1 MTQMTQMK
9 QHVVVYKNLPDDLLQ
24 GLRAEFDV
32 TYFESINAGN
42 RPQFLSALATAQGMI
57 GSSLPITNDML
68 VAAPLLKIVSTI
80 SVGVDNFDLGY
91 FRQRGLML
99 AHTPGVLNEATA
111 DTIFA
116 LILASARRIVEL
128 ADYVKAGNWRSSID
142 ESLYGVN
149 VHGKTLGM
157 LGMGRIG
164 SAVARRAHHGFGMKI
179 IYHNT
184 RPNPEAEKELAAT
197 YVPRDALFAQA
208 DFVCPMLPLTPQ
220 TERTIGAREFALM
233 KRSAIFINA
242 SRGKIVDEAALIDAL
257 KQKTI
262 YGAGL
267 DVFEKE
273 PLGRDSPLLQLPNVV
288 ALPHI
293 GSATHE
299 TRRAMAELA
308 VANLVA
314 GLRGAQPQY
323 LAG

>member
-1 MTQMTQMK
+1 MK
-9 QHVVVYKNLPDDLLQ
+9 QQVVVYKNLPDDLLQ

-32 TYFESINAGN
+32 TYFDSIHAGN
-42 RPQFLSALATAQGMI
+42 RGQFLSALTTAQGLL
-57 GSSLPITNDML
+57 GASLPISNEML
-68 VAAPLLKIVSTI
+68 AAAPLLKIVSTI
-80 SVGVDNFDLGY
+80 SVGVDNFDLAY

-111 DTIFA
+111 DAIFA

-128 ADYVKAGNWRSSID
+128 AQYVKAGQWRSSID

-184 RPNPEAEKELAAT
+184 RPNPEAEQQLAAT
-197 YVPRDALFAQA
+197 YVARDELFAQA

-220 TERTIGAREFALM
+220 TEGSIGAREFALM

-267 DVFEKE
+267 DVFQKE
-273 PLGRDSPLLQLPNVV
+273 PLAIDSPLLQLSNVV

-314 GLRGAQPQY
+314 GMRGAQPAH
-323 LAG
+323 LAV

>member
-1 MTQMTQMK
+1 MK
-9 QHVVVYKNLPDDLLQ
+9 QHVVVYKSLPGDLLERL
-24 GLRAEFDV
+24 GAEFNV
-32 TYFESINAGN
+32 TSFDGINAGN
-42 RPQFLSALATAQGMI
+42 REQFIAALGTAHGMI
-57 GSSLPITNDML
+57 GASLPITSDML
-68 VAAPLLKIVSTI
+68 DAAPQLKIASTI
-80 SVGVDNFDLGY
+80 SVGVDNFDLDY
-91 FRQRGLML
+91 FRKRGLML

-111 DTIFA
+111 DAIFA

-128 ADYVKAGNWRSSID
+128 AELVKAGKWTGSIG
-142 ESLYGVN
+142 ESLFGVN

-184 RPNPEAEKELAAT
+184 RPNPDAEKELAAS
-197 YVPRDALFAQA
+197 YVSREELFRQA

-220 TERTIGAREFALM
+220 TERTIGAQEFALM

-257 KQKTI
+257 RQKTI

-273 PLGRDSPLLQLPNVV
+273 PLSADSPLLQLPNVV

-308 VANLVA
+308 VQNLIN
-314 GLRGAQPQY
+314 GLRGAQPKH
-323 LAG
+323 LAV

>member
-1 MTQMTQMK
+1 MK
-9 QHVVVYKNLPDDLLQ
+9 QHVVVYKSLPADLLERL
-24 GLRAEFDV
+24 GAEFNV
-32 TYFESINAGN
+32 TSFDGINAGN
-42 RPQFLSALATAQGMI
+42 REQFIAALGTAHGMI
-57 GSSLPITNDML
+57 GASLPITSDML
-68 VAAPLLKIVSTI
+68 DAAPQLKIASTI
-80 SVGVDNFDLGY
+80 SVGVDNFDLDY
-91 FRQRGLML
+91 FRKRGLML

-111 DTIFA
+111 DAIFA

-128 ADYVKAGNWRSSID
+128 AELVKAGKWTGSIG
-142 ESLYGVN
+142 ESLFGVN

-184 RPNPEAEKELAAT
+184 RPNPDAEKELAAS
-197 YVPRDALFAQA
+197 YVSREELFRQA

-242 SRGKIVDEAALIDAL
+242 SRGRIVDEAALIDAL
-257 KQKTI
+257 RQKTI
-262 YGAGL
+262 HGAGL

-273 PLGRDSPLLQLPNVV
+273 PLSADSPLLQLPNVV

-308 VANLVA
+308 VQNLID
-314 GLRGAQPQY
+314 GLRGAQPKH
-323 LAG
+323 LAV

>member
-1 MTQMTQMK
+1 MK
-9 QHVVVYKNLPDDLLQ
+9 QHVVVYKALPEDLLSRLQ
-24 GLRAEFDV
+24 AEFDV
-32 TYFESINAGN
+32 TYFTGIDAGN
-42 RPQFLSALATAQGMI
+42 RPQFLDALKTAQGMI
-57 GSSLPITNDML
+57 GASLPITNDML
-68 VAAPLLKIVSTI
+68 DAAPQLKIVSTI
-80 SVGVDNFDLGY
+80 SVGVDNFDLDY
-91 FRQRGLML
+91 FRKRGLML

-111 DTIFA
+111 DAIFS

-128 ADYVKAGNWRSSID
+128 AELVKAGKWTGSIGA
-142 ESLYGVN
+142 SLFGVN

-184 RPNPEAEKELAAT
+184 RPNPEAEQELAAT
-197 YVPRDALFAQA
+197 YVSREELFRQA

-220 TERTIGAREFALM
+220 TERTIGAQEFALM
-233 KRSAIFINA
+233 KPSAIFINA
-242 SRGKIVDEAALIDAL
+242 SRGKIVNEAALIDAL
-257 KQKTI
+257 RQKTI

-273 PLGRDSPLLQLPNVV
+273 PLSMDSPLLQLPNVV

-308 VANLVA
+308 VQNLID
-314 GLRGAQPQY
+314 GLRGAQPQH
-323 LAG
+323 LAV